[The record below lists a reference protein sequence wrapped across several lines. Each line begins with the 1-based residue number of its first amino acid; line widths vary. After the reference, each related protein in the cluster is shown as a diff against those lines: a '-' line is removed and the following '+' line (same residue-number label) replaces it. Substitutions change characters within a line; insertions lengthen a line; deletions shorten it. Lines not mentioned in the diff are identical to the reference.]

1 MSISHYFIH
10 PGDILWSEDTWCL
23 LYESP
28 ARANATFTTSDLWR
42 EEQAK
47 NAANMSTWWQPEV
60 QRWKTRKAKERHFKA
75 LPRPGLIPPG
85 RPMLV
90 LEKLE
95 LPPGPAPLLL
105 KVDVE
110 GMGIGWISYGVCDSA
125 HFVSPNELDMDRR
138 LAENREAA

>member
-10 PGDILWSEDTWCL
+10 PGDILWNENCWSL

-28 ARANATFTTSDLWR
+28 ARANATFTTSDLWH
-42 EEQAK
+42 EAQAK

-60 QRWKTRKAKERHFKA
+60 QRCPTRKAKERQFEA
-75 LPRPGLIPPG
+75 LLLPGLIPPG
-85 RPMLV
+85 RSMLV

-95 LPPGPAPLLL
+95 LDPGPTPLLL
-105 KVDVE
+105 KVDVD
-110 GMGIGWISYGVCDSA
+110 GMGIGWISYGVCASA

-138 LAENREAA
+138 IAENREAA